1 MDEREA
7 TEIADALLSDKEK
20 RKHAFS
26 SAELMPERHGE
37 FGNPEQWIVRYFKPQ
52 PRGMSIDDGDHQPL
66 VINDSLGAGLHFPLS
81 VARVI

>member
-26 SAELMPERHGE
+26 SAELMPERGGE

-52 PRGMSIDDGDHQPL
+52 PRDMSIDDGDHQPL
-66 VINDSLGAGLHFPLS
+66 VIKIDPKTRKAKRTKRF
-81 VARVI
+81 

>member
-26 SAELMPERHGE
+26 AAELMPEREGE
-37 FGNPEQWIVRYFKPQ
+37 FGNPEQWVVRYFKPK

-66 VINDSLGAGLHFPLS
+66 VIKIDPKTREAKRTKRF
-81 VARVI
+81 